1 MNSQHVNW
9 QKYICDQCGA
19 NVKFVSTVLV
29 RAVRKRIEGELAV
42 VQIRACRNCVER
54 SLLLPR
60 PTGDIVTDPTRWRWL
75 WLNKD
80 LVNKR
85 AP

>member
-1 MNSQHVNW
+1 MKSHRVTVVVR
-9 QKYICDQCGA
+9 D
-19 NVKFVSTVLV
+19 VLV
-29 RAVRKRIEGELAV
+29 RHVRKRTEEELAV
-42 VQIRACRNCVER
+42 VQIRACLNCAER